1 MRIIRMRLRAACVH
15 CELVLGQKRPKSR
28 YFEGMGMIQKKAR
41 RYLCRNYGCV
51 DISVAIW
58 GVSISLS
65 QFGVCRYLC
74 RNLGCVDIS
83 VAIWG
88 MSISLSQVFLPGGCP
103 GPSDDCEMRQRYRY
117 TLICD
122 RDIDTTYFATEI
134 STHPILRQRYRHTL
148 FKNVLILWPKRMPV
162 AQAEFLCPG
171 KVCEMSF
178 RPQCTRRDGPRRRRR
193 HRRLGC

>member
-1 MRIIRMRLRAACVH
+1 MLQELISILRQGLRQRYQHPRHGHAHHSHAFTRCLRALRTC
-15 CELVLGQKRPKSR
+15 LGPETSKIAILRVYGHDS
-28 YFEGMGMIQKKAR
+28 KKTR

-103 GPSDDCEMRQRYRY
+103 GPSDDCEMRQRYRH

-134 STHPILRQRYRHTL
+134 STNPKLRQRYRHTL
-148 FKNVLILWPKRMPV
+148 FKDV
-162 AQAEFLCPG
+162 
-171 KVCEMSF
+171 
-178 RPQCTRRDGPRRRRR
+178 
-193 HRRLGC
+193 